1 MREMTMKQ
9 AIQYIRDNAQSLD
22 YSKDE
27 CFAVRGDD
35 YIPEAEFNNSRHHT
49 DGVADYELDGVSA
62 CYVAEN
68 DPFGDYTRIQSLPDT
83 SCYGKHQFL
92 LVGERLEWGE
102 DDWAQEVVLGNH
114 RTIAIIKEA

>member
-1 MREMTMKQ
+1 MRAMTSEQ
-9 AIQYIRDNAQSLD
+9 AIKYIKDNASKLD
-22 YSKDE
+22 YSKEE

-35 YIPEAEFNNSRHHT
+35 YIPADKFNNSRHHT

-68 DPFGDYTRIQSLPDT
+68 DPFGDYETITSLPDT
-83 SCYGKHQFL
+83 SDYGEYKFL

-102 DDWAQEVVLGNH
+102 DDWAQEVILSNH
-114 RTIAIIKEA
+114 RIIAIIEEV